1 MQSIKTKKVQFIIK
15 SDTIEN
21 HMKFVAVNLYFFEKK
36 HVKALILKP
45 IYIKT
50 LNSSIKLTVGTNS
63 SSVLLELVGWVWE
76 TLPVKFWT
84 LVTISFQSKFA
95 SLLALIVTWT
105 VYYENNFK
113 KRPYE
118 VVNISYD
125 LIAWWQCLRRN
136 YTT

>member
-1 MQSIKTKKVQFIIK
+1 MQNIKTKKFSLLLSLTQLKIIW
-15 SDTIEN
+15 SLWQWTCI
-21 HMKFVAVNLYFFEKK
+21 LKK
-36 HVKALILKP
+36 HVKALILKS

-50 LNSSIKLTVGTNS
+50 LKSSIKLTVGTNS